1 MNASLRRGTSG
12 DEIHSARIGI
22 AIVLLLVLA
31 GCGTLP
37 PRGPG
42 GEPATPVETAESLSM
57 QGRHEASADLYQ
69 QMARQAGAVPRQRYL
84 ILTARERHL
93 AGTPEVARTILN
105 RLSLP
110 IDASNRLLWAQVSA
124 EVAISMGNPAR
135 ALANLD
141 SAPPAE
147 TAADATNILLI
158 RGHALFRLGQPVA
171 ATAALLEREVWLEKK
186 SAIAAN
192 QRLLWEGYRTWGVR
206 SVAGDAI
213 PGDDPIMRG
222 WLALG
227 EIAWTR
233 RTEPAAMR
241 RALLSWR
248 DDYPN
253 HPANRLL
260 IRELI
265 SGLPAAQAFPRRVA
279 LLLPLTGQAR
289 QAAAAIRDGFLA
301 AHFSATE
308 LPDRPAIRIYDVSS
322 LGVAQAYRQAV
333 DEGATFV
340 VGPLMK
346 TAVRELSA
354 VGVTTP
360 TLTLNF
366 LPDDAPAPAG
376 LYQFSLSP
384 EDEAR
389 QVAQR
394 SAGLGQSR
402 ALALAPNTAW
412 GRRVLT
418 SFMREFELRGG
429 QTLDYRF
436 YDPGNPD
443 FSSGIQ
449 ELLLIDESRARRDRL
464 SANLGVPL
472 EYEPR
477 RRSDVD
483 LIFLAATEKAGKL
496 IRPQL
501 RFHYAGAV
509 PTYSTSAIYQEGTRN
524 NSDLNGI
531 MFPDIPW
538 IIEPDGQS
546 EVVRETIARHWPGQA
561 NRRSRLYA
569 LGFDAYRLIPT
580 LNSDA
585 RWRAENLPGMTG
597 TLYIDDR
604 NR

>member
-389 QVAQR
+389 HAE
-394 SAGLGQSR
+394 
-402 ALALAPNTAW
+402 
-412 GRRVLT
+412 RR
-418 SFMREFELRGG
+418 
-429 QTLDYRF
+429 
-436 YDPGNPD
+436 
-443 FSSGIQ
+443 
-449 ELLLIDESRARRDRL
+449 
-464 SANLGVPL
+464 
-472 EYEPR
+472 
-477 RRSDVD
+477 
-483 LIFLAATEKAGKL
+483 
-496 IRPQL
+496 
-501 RFHYAGAV
+501 
-509 PTYSTSAIYQEGTRN
+509 
-524 NSDLNGI
+524 
-531 MFPDIPW
+531 
-538 IIEPDGQS
+538 
-546 EVVRETIARHWPGQA
+546 
-561 NRRSRLYA
+561 
-569 LGFDAYRLIPT
+569 
-580 LNSDA
+580 
-585 RWRAENLPGMTG
+585 
-597 TLYIDDR
+597 
-604 NR
+604 